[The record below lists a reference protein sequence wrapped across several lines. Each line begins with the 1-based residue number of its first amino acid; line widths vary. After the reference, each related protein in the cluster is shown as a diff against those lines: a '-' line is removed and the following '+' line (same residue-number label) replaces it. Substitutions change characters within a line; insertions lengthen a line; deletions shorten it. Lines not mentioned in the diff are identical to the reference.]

1 MDAELLRQRLGQRPL
16 LLDGG
21 LGSLFIARGLEPGE
35 APEHWVLKHPDRVI
49 AAHRSYVEAGSDLI
63 HAVTFGGSA
72 PKLHSAGLSG
82 QCREVNAAAIE
93 LAREACA
100 AETLLAA
107 DIGPSGLMFPPMGT
121 ATARQLTEVF
131 TEQIEAVAAA
141 GADLVH
147 IETMYDL
154 REAEA
159 AVAAA
164 IAVGVPAFASMTF
177 DRRRRGF
184 FTIVGNRIG
193 PSLNALADRGA
204 IAVGMNCSVES
215 EPMVAMVREAV
226 AEVPIPILAQP
237 NAGKPRVTA
246 TGVVYDAT
254 PEKFV
259 TDLMAMVE
267 AGVQAVGGCCGTTAE
282 FIVAARAALDARER
296 A

>member
-1 MDAELLRQRLGQRPL
+1 MKLAEIR
-16 LLDGG
+16 D
-21 LGSLFIARGLEPGE
+21 ILECE
-35 APEHWVLKHPDRVI
+35 V
-49 AAHRSYVEAGSDLI
+49 
-63 HAVTFGGSA
+63 
-72 PKLHSAGLSG
+72 LSG
-82 QCREVNAAAIE
+82 QDDLSTEVETVVASDGMSEILAFARPGALMLTGLTNVQSVRTADIANVRAIVYIRGKRPAEKAIE

-121 ATARQLTEVF
+121 ATAKQLTEVF
-131 TEQIEAVAAA
+131 AEQVEAVAAA

-164 IAVGVPAFASMTF
+164 VAVGIPAFASMTF
-177 DRRRRGF
+177 DRRRRGS
-184 FTIVGNRIG
+184 FTVVGNRIG
-193 PSLNALADRGA
+193 PSLNALAERGA

-215 EPMVAMVREAV
+215 EPMVAMVHEAV
-226 AEVPIPILAQP
+226 AEVQTAIVAQP
-237 NAGKPRVTA
+237 NAGRPRVTA
-246 TGVVYDAT
+246 TGVVYDAS

-259 TDLMAMVE
+259 ADLMAMVE
-267 AGVQAVGGCCGTTAE
+267 AGVRAVGGCCGTNPE
-282 FIVAARAALDARER
+282 FIAAARAALDTRER